1 MQAVTERRLRFLTVL
16 SAVFLPLGLI
26 AGIYGMNFANMPE
39 LQSKYGYEL
48 VLGLMVALGAAALL
62 YFHRKG
68 WFR

>member
-1 MQAVTERRLRFLTVL
+1 MTERRLRFLTVL
-16 SAVFLPLGLI
+16 SAVFLPLSLT

-39 LQSKYGYEL
+39 LQTSYGYE
-48 VLGLMVALGAAALL
+48 VILGLMVALGVAALL